1 MPAATGGEPCT
12 ETNVDIV
19 PRRANVLRH
28 FSSTNCEQKTRI
40 GVATASGRD
49 SDCENEKRPQTS
61 RSAGVFVVRT
71 PLSVDLVQQAR
82 QAVSA
87 AQELFLDDGRVF
99 ENVVVLDLRA
109 LGARSIDFLADFVRL
124 LRPVGGLS
132 GRDPGFF
139 LVGQPVDLLLPLGVA
154 PVCEPLRAGS
164 CPRPNAGWFRG

>member
-1 MPAATGGEPCT
+1 MHGNKCRHSSPTGKRPPPFFF
-12 ETNVDIV
+12 NKIV
-19 PRRANVLRH
+19 NKKRGSAPQPLPDGIRTA
-28 FSSTNCEQKTRI
+28 KTK
-40 GVATASGRD
+40 
-49 SDCENEKRPQTS
+49 KRPQTS

-109 LGARSIDFLADFVRL
+109 LGARSIDLLAGFVRL

-154 PVCEPLRAGS
+154 PVVSRFGQVRVPDRMQVG
-164 CPRPNAGWFRG
+164 FRG